1 MSDPQSPTFLRLFGL
16 AFLIFVAAPSVA
28 EEPTDLHATIAEL
41 DTAMF
46 EAFNSCEDPS
56 ELARHEAFFAEDVE
70 FYHDQ
75 GGVTFSRDEMIANTR
90 NNACGNYWR
99 ERIEGTLDVHPVANF
114 GAIAIGEH
122 RFCEFATGDCPGVAD
137 FTTVWRKGDDGW
149 RVTRVLSYGHR
160 PSE

>member
-1 MSDPQSPTFLRLFGL
+1 MTALYRWGAIAALCLVSAHAFAQDATTDGALF
-16 AFLIFVAAPSVA
+16 
-28 EEPTDLHATIAEL
+28 DTIDEL
-41 DTAMF
+41 DLALF
-46 EAFNSCEDPS
+46 ETFNECQDPDA
-56 ELARHEAFFAEDVE
+56 LARHEAFFAEDVE

-75 GGVTFSRDEMIANTR
+75 GGATFDRDAMIAATR
-90 NNACGNYWR
+90 DNACGNYWR
-99 ERIEGTLDVHPVANF
+99 ERIEGTLEVHPVPGF

-137 FTTVWRKGDDGW
+137 FTTVWRKDEDRW

>member
-1 MSDPQSPTFLRLFGL
+1 MCDPQGKLALRLFGL
-16 AFLIFVAAPSVA
+16 VLSVFVAAPAVA
-28 EEPTDLHATIAEL
+28 EEPSDLHVTIAEL
-41 DTAMF
+41 DTALF
-46 EAFNSCEDPS
+46 EAFNNCDDPAK
-56 ELARHEAFFAEDVE
+56 LARHEAFFAEDVE

-75 GGVTFSRDEMIANTR
+75 GGVTFTREEMIANTR

-99 ERIEGTLDVHPVANF
+99 ERIEGTLAVHPVANF

-137 FTTVWRKGDDGW
+137 FTTVWRKDEDRW